1 MKVDGQTL
9 PTTLLLACND
19 VVTFHQIAYILAY
32 HHAIITLQQA
42 SIFEKSYLRCNPSNN
57 KLILEP

>member
-1 MKVDGQTL
+1 MKVDGQTF

-32 HHAIITLQQA
+32 HHAILTLQQA
-42 SIFEKSYLRCNPSNN
+42 SIFEKV
-57 KLILEP
+57 I